1 MNQRQICVFL
11 TGVKKNEVVDHL
23 DINTTK
29 YMDDIHFEKIS

>member
-1 MNQRQICVFL
+1 MNQSKICVFL

-29 YMDDIHFEKIS
+29 YMDDIHFKNFS